1 MPDSSDQRYQR
12 LKPRQITLSLFAKT
26 KTGEKI
32 ISNQRYRMILSAA
45 IAFVFNLLYALYYCV
60 LGVINLSLWFITMCA
75 FYGILATVRF
85 SAVLCERKKQDV
97 VSYDTEKFVMKL
109 SGILLTALSILLA
122 VMNYLSL
129 SQSIAVK
136 YGEIIMI
143 TIATYTFYKITMA
156 VIRNARQRQNP
167 SPLLRTLRSI
177 SYAEIAASVLTLQRS
192 MLVSFGT
199 MGSRQIYLMN
209 AITGAVVCLF
219 VWILGL
225 SMIAKSKRKENE
237 SWQNQNL

>member
-1 MPDSSDQRYQR
+1 M
-12 LKPRQITLSLFAKT
+12 KPRQITLSLFAKT

>member
-1 MPDSSDQRYQR
+1 M
-12 LKPRQITLSLFAKT
+12 KPRQITLSLFAKT

-109 SGILLTALSILLA
+109 SGILLTVLSILLA

-167 SPLLRTLRSI
+167 SLLLRTLRSI

-225 SMIAKSKRKENE
+225 SMIEKSKRKENE